1 MSTKKKACDGFYVEP
16 LDEHTNASIHRAIL
30 DSGDPVLEERQIFLK
45 INEKPKDVIF
55 VSKEFLGKMEKS
67 KNQILGGPLLYN
79 IYIRSKNGRYLN
91 LPRESFKKKDN
102 KIAKEK
108 ITVKALA
115 KFKKRLK
122 AKQNLK

>member
-79 IYIRSKNGRYLN
+79 IYIRSKNGRSFN
-91 LPRESFKKKDN
+91 LPRESLKKKDN

-108 ITVKALA
+108 STVKALA
-115 KFKKRLK
+115 KFKKPLK
-122 AKQNLK
+122 